1 MEKKQITLQIDRH
14 YITVPEG
21 ATILEAARKI
31 GIDIPTL
38 CHIDLKGTCIKNNP
52 ASCRICVVEVEG
64 RRNLAPACATR
75 CTEGMVVRTSTLRVM
90 NARKVVAELILSD
103 HPNDCLTC
111 PKCGNCE
118 LQTLALRFNIRTM
131 PFNGGELS
139 SRKREVTSSIV
150 RNMDKCIFCRRCE
163 SVCNDVQTVG
173 ALGAI
178 RRGFNTTIAPAFDK
192 MMTDSEC
199 TYCGQCVAVCPV
211 GALTER
217 DHTNR
222 LLEDLANPD
231 KVVIVQT
238 APAVR
243 AALGEEFGL
252 PPGTLVTGK
261 MVYALR
267 ELGFDYVFDTDFAA
281 DLTIME
287 EGAEILN
294 RLTRYLQGDKSVR
307 LPILTSCCPAWVN
320 FFEHHFPDMLDIPS
334 TARSPQQMFGSIA
347 KSYWAEKMG
356 IPREKLVVV
365 SIMPCLAKKYE
376 ASRPEFSVE
385 GNPDV
390 DYSIYTRELARL
402 IRYANIDFNELPDGE
417 FDRPLG
423 ESTGASVI
431 FGTTGGVIEA
441 ACRTAY
447 ELYTK
452 KNLDKVDFEELRG
465 LEGIRSATI
474 DFNGTPVKIGIAHGL
489 GNARKLIEEV
499 KNGTSPYH
507 AIEVM
512 ACPGGCIGGG
522 GQPFHRGRME
532 VLRRRASALYREDA
546 NKPLRKS
553 HENPYIQQLYSEYL
567 GEPCG
572 PKAHKLLHTHY
583 IDRKEVISMYIET
596 EKSK

>member
-139 SRKREVTSSIV
+139 PRKREVTSSIV

-222 LLEDLANPD
+222 LLENLANPD

-287 EGAEILN
+287 EGTELLNIVKAGEI
-294 RLTRYLQGDKSVR
+294 DR
-307 LPILTSCCPAWVN
+307 LPLFTSCCPGWVN
-320 FFEHHFPDMLDIPS
+320 F
-334 TARSPQQMFGSIA
+334 ARTRYPESVAQHLSSAKSPMQMFGA
-347 KSYWAEKMG
+347 VVKTWFAEKNG
-356 IPREKLVVV
+356 LAPEKIFSVAL
-365 SIMPCLAKKYE
+365 MPCTAKKVE
-376 ASRPEFSVE
+376 VALPGMSSNPGVPDMDASLT
-385 GNPDV
+385 
-390 DYSIYTRELARL
+390 TREFARM
-402 IRYANIDFNELPDGE
+402 IAQSEIDVEALEDV
-417 FDRPLG
+417 PLDDPLDKG
-423 ESTGASVI
+423 TGAGVI
-431 FGTTGGVIEA
+431 FGTTGGVMTA
-441 ACRTAY
+441 ALRTAAAIMTGSNP
-447 ELYTK
+447 EPTG
-452 KNLDKVDFEELRG
+452 FEFAPAA
-465 LEGIRSATI
+465 EGPWKEAVF
-474 DFNGTPVKIGIAHGL
+474 DLAGTPIRCAVVHGL
-489 GNARKLIEEV
+489 ANTDQLIAALDA
-499 KNGTSPYH
+499 GTVDYDF
-507 AIEVM
+507 IEVM
-512 ACPGGCIGGG
+512 ACPSGCAGGG
-522 GQPFHRGRME
+522 GQPIDGSDRELGFARGA
-532 VLRRRASALYREDA
+532 VLHTLDTDA
-546 NKPLRKS
+546 PVRFS
-553 HENPYIQQLYSEYL
+553 HENPVIETIYAEYF
-567 GEPCG
+567 GEPG
-572 PKAHKLLHTHY
+572 SERAEELLHVHAH
-583 IDRKEVISMYIET
+583 
-596 EKSK
+596 